1 MSAAMHDLAL
11 VMFDL
16 DGTLV
21 ATAGEIQDAVN
32 DTLAQFNLPPV
43 TEPQVEGWIGHGTRS
58 LLAQAVAASTGRTA
72 AAVRASD
79 SFEVLAGEFATHYG
93 RRCGTRSWLY
103 PHVRA
108 VLTRLRLHGVM
119 LAVVTNKEE
128 AFAATVLDRHGLSPL
143 LDLVACGDT
152 APAKKPDPAG
162 LVACMAQLQ
171 VPAHRALFVDDS
183 SIDAAAARA
192 ARVRFWAVDYGYNM
206 GQPIARERPVRLL
219 ADVRPLLELTCG
231 TGAQGIASADAHP
244 SSTHECLT
252 AADGEKL

>member
-43 TEPQVEGWIGHGTRS
+43 GESQVEHWIGRGTRS
-58 LLAQAVAASTGRTA
+58 LLALAASTGRTA
-72 AAVRASD
+72 AAVHASD
-79 SFEVLAGEFATHYG
+79 SFEVLAGEFAVHYA

-108 VLTRLRLHGVM
+108 VLERLRLHGVM

-128 AFAATVLDRHGLSPL
+128 AFAAAVLDRHGLSPL
-143 LDLVACGDT
+143 LELVVCGDT

-162 LVACMAQLQ
+162 LLACMAQLQ
-171 VPAHRALFVDDS
+171 VPAHRALFVGDS

-206 GQPIARERPVRLL
+206 GRPIARERPIRLM

-231 TGAQGIASADAHP
+231 IAAP
-244 SSTHECLT
+244 SV
-252 AADGEKL
+252 AAAGSQTSSFTNA